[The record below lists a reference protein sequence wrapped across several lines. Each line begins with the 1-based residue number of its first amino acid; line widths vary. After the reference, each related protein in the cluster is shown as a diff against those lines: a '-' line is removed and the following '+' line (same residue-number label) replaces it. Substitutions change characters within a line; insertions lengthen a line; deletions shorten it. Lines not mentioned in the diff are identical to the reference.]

1 MADAEP
7 GELDDDEVAAMQE
20 ETSLCMP
27 HLMYSAAEL
36 DTRYPPLEA
45 PPDDGLADVAD
56 DRRDGVY
63 QHGLKLASEI
73 RAQVATQGRKR
84 RPLGQGSTPPLGL
97 VARIPHVGGYTD
109 RINM

>member
-7 GELDDDEVAAMQE
+7 GDLDDDEVAAIQE
-20 ETSLCMP
+20 ETPLCMP

-36 DTRYPPLEA
+36 DTRCPPLVALPGE
-45 PPDDGLADVAD
+45 GLADVAD

-63 QHGLKLASEI
+63 QHGLKLAGEI

-84 RPLGQGSTPPLGL
+84 RPLGLEDSTPP
-97 VARIPHVGGYTD
+97 
-109 RINM
+109 